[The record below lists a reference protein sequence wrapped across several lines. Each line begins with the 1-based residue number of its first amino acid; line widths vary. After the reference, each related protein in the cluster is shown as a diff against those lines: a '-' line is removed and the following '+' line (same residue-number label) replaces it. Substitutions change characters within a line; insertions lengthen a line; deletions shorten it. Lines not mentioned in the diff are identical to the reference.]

1 MNHKVGDIVTIR
13 EWDDMAEEFGL
24 DGDRDIIISGP
35 VIYFS
40 KEMRKCCGKTKKI
53 IKRDEK
59 GYTLDDEG
67 WRFSDEMFTDWK
79 GEVDVKNYKDVTL
92 VEYMEKKKE
101 MLRSLGSETG
111 RCDCRIC
118 GKCGF
123 SKAINDRRESCTEW
137 EMNHPEEAAR
147 IVMEYEPEEVD
158 WNEVPVDTKVLVR
171 NSEEAKWCRRHFAK
185 FEDGKVYVFPF
196 GETSY
201 TSNHDPIG
209 CVYAKLYKEE

>member
-1 MNHKVGDIVTIR
+1 MKHKVGDIVTIR

-53 IKRDEK
+53 IKRDEE
-59 GYTLDDEG
+59 GYTVDDEG

-92 VEYMEKKKE
+92 VDYMKKKKE
-101 MLRSLGSETG
+101 MFKSLGSVSG
-111 RCDCRIC
+111 RCCVGIC
-118 GKCGF
+118 EKCGF
-123 SKAINDRRESCTEW
+123 RNKVSDCDTCHDW

-147 IVMEYEPEEVD
+147 IVMEYEPEVD
-158 WNEVPVDTKVLVR
+158 WRKVPVDAKVLVR

-209 CVYAKLYKEE
+209 YVYAKLYKEE